1 MQREKFISIARE
13 SLLVFCFILGTY
25 PVKSAVV
32 TFEHDPLNRLT
43 NATYSDGS
51 RESYSIDVAGN
62 RLSRITSAAP
72 DVIPPSIP
80 TNLVSLAVSSSQLN
94 IAWNRAYDTGGS
106 ALAGYRIY
114 VNGTQSANT
123 ASTNY
128 LLTGLQPNTQYCIT
142 VAAYDHSGNA
152 SAQSSSLC
160 LTTPIAI
167 ATSVSWYFY
176 PCSLPDVTVTE
187 FATARD
193 NLLTA
198 ICFGV
203 PLSTHTRV
211 GTPTGIEIRPVFD
224 ATDMTTSSNSYLWRG
239 TFNPPAPYTFQHGQ
253 RIYCPVLLIGR
264 NGKVSLDRFQ
274 YRVTC
279 GIASFDNQSSF
290 SGSTYSV
297 SRVGL
302 QAGPDGVLFTPDD
315 IIIKSGSGTNLMDAI
330 AFIGGR
336 IGAQISQPSDYNP
349 LNSAISP
356 SGTFITFDYQFVSP
370 TGILDGYTTLWL
382 YPQNQIPSSF
392 NRIVPF
398 QGPNGMLFSVVGPAN
413 SPAMT
418 LKSARKITGPW
429 VTETTTAVEG
439 TSSFMYFTGSQGGQ
453 GFIRLVPNN

>member
-1 MQREKFISIARE
+1 MNTHSFLRR
-13 SLLVFCFILGTY
+13 VFLQ
-25 PVKSAVV
+25 SAVV
-32 TFEHDPLNRLT
+32 FLVISNLHAATITYTHDPLNRLT
-43 NATYSDGS
+43 NAAYSDGS
-51 RESYSIDVAGN
+51 RESYSIDAAGN

-128 LLTGLQPNTQYCIT
+128 LLTGLQPNTQYCVT
-142 VAAYDHSGNA
+142 VSAYDHSGNA

-160 LTTPIAI
+160 LTTAIAI

-176 PCSLPDVTVTE
+176 PCSLPDVAVTE

-224 ATDMTTSSNSYLWRG
+224 ATDITVSATNLWRG
-239 TFNPPAPYTFQHGQ
+239 NFNPPAPYASQHGQ

-302 QAGPDGVLFTPDD
+302 QAGPDGVLFTADD
-315 IIIKSGSGTNLMDAI
+315 IIVKSGSGTNLMDAI

-398 QGPNGMLFSVVGPAN
+398 QGPNGMLFSVVDPVLQHFRFLG
-413 SPAMT
+413 
-418 LKSARKITGPW
+418 L
-429 VTETTTAVEG
+429 EEVEH
-439 TSSFMYFTGSQGGQ
+439 GQ
-453 GFIRLVPNN
+453 AKYELIVRN